1 MMIDVCGRFCLDGSS
16 LPQPAA
22 PFDWLDI
29 FPVAPATNAPAI
41 TVMAF
46 SSPRPVGYSRQVPAG
61 PVILRRRGPTGSPNS
76 LRPSGASACS
86 IPELMTH
93 TSRMFGEA
101 DDEWVDLGTASAT
114 SIRGIKDMRDF
125 VVVDGYASSFTT
137 SRCWLDDSKS
147 QSDFSEVSFG
157 SVNNEACPESAP
169 TSDVPHNSP
178 PPLQTVQEGAV
189 RDCKLPLTL
198 RLSALGHPSSV

>member
-29 FPVAPATNAPAI
+29 FPVAPATNAPAK

-86 IPELMTH
+86 IPEPMTH

-114 SIRGIKDMRDF
+114 SIRGIKDMRDP
-125 VVVDGYASSFTT
+125 TNN
-137 SRCWLDDSKS
+137 DSKS

-157 SVNNEACPESAP
+157 SVNIEACPESAP